1 MNKITSLRTGSVVNR
16 FSGRETEKGLFL
28 PVSGIAD
35 EDASVSVNGIPAEV
49 TGGTFTAEIPV
60 KDKFTDVAMTAE
72 NNCGRT
78 THAVRIVYD
87 KASFKRYNFFFDDNS
102 FFWTE
107 IVRKKPASL
116 FDQFYLAFLRRMHER
131 YGTKFTLNL
140 FYRNDHDFCE
150 LKSFPDCYRGEF
162 RDNADW
168 LRLSWHAYSE
178 FPDRPYQNA
187 PAEKVAADYDLI
199 REEVCRFAGESSF
212 IPPVAAH
219 WSMLRPDGMA
229 ELVKRGVRVM
239 VAQFLNPK
247 TSLAEKQ
254 AEAHLC
260 DINYFVNLREC
271 LYLARKK
278 MLYDFAEKVLF
289 LKGTLICNYWTP
301 EEIVKIIDEESVQAG
316 FTDILSLETHEQYTF
331 PHYFNYLP
339 DHMER
344 VESAIRRAT
353 ELGYA
358 PVWFAEGFLGNPAW
372 ER

>member
-1 MNKITSLRTGSVVNR
+1 MI
-16 FSGRETEKGLFL
+16 
-28 PVSGIAD
+28 
-35 EDASVSVNGIPAEV
+35 
-49 TGGTFTAEIPV
+49 
-60 KDKFTDVAMTAE
+60 
-72 NNCGRT
+72 
-78 THAVRIVYD
+78 
-87 KASFKRYNFFFDDNS
+87 
-102 FFWTE
+102 
-107 IVRKKPASL
+107 
-116 FDQFYLAFLRRMHER
+116 
-131 YGTKFTLNL
+131 
-140 FYRNDHDFCE
+140 
-150 LKSFPDCYRGEF
+150 
-162 RDNADW
+162 
-168 LRLSWHAYSE
+168 
-178 FPDRPYQNA
+178 
-187 PAEKVAADYDLI
+187 
-199 REEVCRFAGESSF
+199 
-212 IPPVAAH
+212 
-219 WSMLRPDGMA
+219 RPDGMA

-247 TSLAEKQ
+247 TSLTEKQ

-301 EEIVKIIDEESVQAG
+301 EQIVRIIDEESSQAG

-353 ELGYA
+353 ELGYV